1 MTNAPKLLGLLMLLL
16 ATVAKPVVSL
26 HAQGDLPPPQ
36 PIRHVQVRANVSF
49 SSLNLGAVKLRIS
62 ATNNGNILFEN
73 PAPVLKIKAASGS
86 VRATVGKVNVDGT
99 VSFSRLSAIKVG
111 DSLSG
116 SSASNGGLRTIVQ

>member
-16 ATVAKPVVSL
+16 ATSAMPVVSL

-36 PIRHVQVRANVSF
+36 PIQHVQVRANVSS

-73 PAPVLKIKAASGS
+73 PAPVLKIKAASAS
-86 VRATVGKVNVDGT
+86 VRATAGKVNVDGT
-99 VSFSRLSAIKVG
+99 VLSSQLAAIKAG